1 MAEPAVTFL
10 LENVQKLLVDH
21 INLISGA
28 EAELRHLQNEL
39 ELMKAFL
46 IESANKREKGEVFR
60 QHERQIREV
69 VYKAEDTL
77 DACLTQAAAEKS
89 KSFSFKTLNHKR
101 YDLAKKVKALRE
113 QEVQPIFDRA
123 RLGFATLPMADPAT
137 AGPER
142 PKTEDKKVPLLRED
156 NVVGFD
162 GEAETVIKKLT
173 EESAEL
179 EVISIIG
186 MPGLGKT
193 TLAWK
198 IYRDPQ
204 IQYEF
209 PTLIWVYVSQDYN
222 IKEVFLS
229 ILKKF
234 TQQDMSC
241 YDQSELARKVRSY
254 LEKPKFL
261 LFMDD
266 VWTDEAWN
274 HIQAA
279 LPKSN
284 KFGRVLITTRDE
296 KVAWHACKREPHRLG
311 FLELKESWE
320 LLQLE
325 VFSRLDACPKNVE
338 LLGKHIAK
346 QCGGV
351 PLAIVVIGGILV
363 EKFSSSDMK
372 AEWEKVSASVSSH
385 LNSDK
390 QKRTE
395 NIILLSYNK
404 LSYNL
409 RDCFLY
415 LGMFPE
421 DSEISAWR
429 LIHLW
434 IAEGFIQQEF
444 DKSLEE
450 VAEEYLGELIARNLV
465 MVDKTKAK
473 GDVKTCRVHD
483 MIREFCKSQAAFAKQ
498 NLYQEVKKTAEGTF
512 FPPISDVPNYR
523 RLCIHSYV
531 VDFLR
536 KKPKGPL
543 VRSFVCFSKE
553 PIIFEPDC
561 TSLIPDAF
569 SLLRVL
575 DANPI
580 KFTKFPSKITQL
592 IHLRYIA
599 LSGDQFNSLP
609 DAILKL
615 WNLQTIRIDT
625 LSRTFE
631 IKTDIWK
638 MLQLR
643 HLKTK
648 AAIVISKEARG
659 KAGENLQTLSRL
671 SADCC
676 WDEVFNKA
684 SNLKNLGIRGKL
696 STLLQARCL
705 AGLDRLQKLKLVYDV
720 FPDVISHLPLRG
732 LPSPDRFP
740 PNLKILKLS
749 CTFLDWKHMATLG
762 SLPSLEV
769 LKLKE
774 NAFMGKFWSAV
785 GGNFPSLE
793 VLHIARTDLEFWTA
807 SEVPSPPFPKLQC
820 LVLRNCEKLE
830 EIPPQLEKSLQIL
843 DIERVTRSFVQFA
856 REMEKRKQQIPD
868 QQRGKTGAFKL
879 IIAPGDGR

>member
-21 INLISGA
+21 INLITGA
-28 EAELRHLQNEL
+28 ESELRQLQNEL

-46 IESANKREKGEVFR
+46 MESANKRVKGEVFR
-60 QHERQIREV
+60 QHERQIREA
-69 VYKAEDTL
+69 VYRAEDTL

-89 KSFSFKTLNHKR
+89 KSFSLR
-101 YDLAKKVKALRE
+101 RLDLAKKVKTLRE

-123 RLGFATLPMADPAT
+123 RMGFATLPMADPSG
-137 AGPER
+137 AGAEK
-142 PKTEDKKVPLLRED
+142 PKTEEKKIPLLRED

-162 GEAETVIKKLT
+162 GEADTVIKYLT
-173 EESAEL
+173 EESGEL

-198 IYRDPQ
+198 IYRDPR

-209 PTLIWVYVSQDYN
+209 PTLIWIYVSQEYN
-222 IKEVFLS
+222 IREVFLN

-234 TQQDMSC
+234 TQQDMSRL
-241 YDQSELARKVRSY
+241 DENELARKVKSY

-266 VWTDEAWN
+266 VWTGEAWS
-274 HIQAA
+274 HIEAA

-284 KFGRVLITTRDE
+284 KFGKVLITSRDE
-296 KVAWHACKREPHRLG
+296 KVAWKASKREPHRLG
-311 FLELKESWE
+311 FLEPKESWE

-325 VFSRLDACPKNVE
+325 VFSKLDECPKDLEV
-338 LLGKHIAK
+338 LGKDIAK

-372 AEWEKVSASVSSH
+372 EAWEKVSVSVSTYLS
-385 LNSDK
+385 NDK

-404 LSYNL
+404 LPYNL

-421 DSEISAWR
+421 DTEISAWKLTR
-429 LIHLW
+429 LW
-434 IAEGFIQQEF
+434 IAEGFIQQKLE
-444 DKSLEE
+444 KSLEE
-450 VAEEYLGELIARNLV
+450 VAEEYLEELIARNLV
-465 MVDKTKAK
+465 MVDKNKAK

-483 MIREFCKSQAAFAKQ
+483 MIREFCKTQAAFAKQ
-498 NLYQEVKKTAEGTF
+498 NLFQEVKKTTEGTF
-512 FPPISDVPNYR
+512 FPPISDIPNSR

-536 KKPKGPL
+536 KKPKGPF
-543 VRSFVCFSKE
+543 VRSFLCFSKE
-553 PIIFEPDC
+553 PIIFQPDC
-561 TSLIPDAF
+561 VPLIPDAF

-575 DANPI
+575 DCNPI

-599 LSGDQFNSLP
+599 LSGDQFNTLP
-609 DAILKL
+609 EAVSKL

-625 LSRTFE
+625 LSRTFD
-631 IKTDIWK
+631 IRADIWK
-638 MLQLR
+638 MMQLR

-648 AAIVISKEARG
+648 AAIIISKEAKG

-671 SADCC
+671 SAQCC
-676 WDEVFNKA
+676 CEEVFNKA
-684 SNLKNLGIRGKL
+684 PNLKNLGIRGEL
-696 STLLQARCL
+696 SMLSNDKSL
-705 AGLDRLQKLKLVYDV
+705 AVLDRLQKLKLVYDV
-720 FPDVISHLPLRG
+720 FPEVTSQHPLRG
-732 LPSPDRFP
+732 LPSPEKFP

-749 CTFLDWKHMATLG
+749 CTFLDWKHMTTLG
-762 SLPSLEV
+762 LLPSLEV

-774 NAFMGKFWSAV
+774 NAFMGKFWNVA
-785 GGNFPSLE
+785 GGSFPSLE

-807 SEVPSPPFPKLQC
+807 TERPSPPFPRLRC
-820 LVLRNCEKLE
+820 LVLKNCEKLE
-830 EIPPQLEKSLQIL
+830 EIPSILENSLQIL
-843 DIERVTRSFVQFA
+843 DIERVTKSIVQFA
-856 REMEKRKQQIPD
+856 REMERRKQHISG
-868 QQRGKTGAFKL
+868 QQRGRRGGFKL
-879 IIAPGDGR
+879 RIAPGDGR

>member
-1 MAEPAVTFL
+1 MAEAAVTFL

-28 EAELRHLQNEL
+28 EAELRQLQNEL

-46 IESANKREKGEVFR
+46 MESANKREKGEVFR

-77 DACLTQAAAEKS
+77 DACLTQAAADKS
-89 KSFSFKTLNHKR
+89 KPFTFKR

-123 RLGFATLPMADPAT
+123 RIGFSTLPIADPST
-137 AGPER
+137 AGPDQKPR
-142 PKTEDKKVPLLRED
+142 TEDKKVPLLRED

-162 GEAETVIKKLT
+162 GEAETVINKLT
-173 EESAEL
+173 EESEEL
-179 EVISIIG
+179 EVISIVG

-198 IYRDPQ
+198 IYRDPK

-222 IKEVFLS
+222 VKEVFLN

-234 TQQDMSC
+234 TQQDMSRC
-241 YDQSELARKVRSY
+241 DENELARKVRSY
-254 LEKPKFL
+254 LERPKFL

-266 VWTDEAWN
+266 VWTGEAWN
-274 HIQAA
+274 HIQPA

-284 KFGRVLITTRDE
+284 KFGRVLITSRDE
-296 KVAWHACKREPHRLG
+296 KVAWQASKREPHRLR
-311 FLELKESWE
+311 FLEPPESWE

-325 VFSRLDACPKNVE
+325 VFSRVDMCPKNVE
-338 LLGKHIAK
+338 VFGKDIAK

-372 AEWEKVSASVSSH
+372 MEWEKVSASVSSH
-385 LNSDK
+385 FNYDK

-421 DSEISAWR
+421 DSEISAWK
-429 LIHLW
+429 LIRLW

-444 DKSLEE
+444 NKGLEE
-450 VAEEYLGELIARNLV
+450 VAEEYLKELIARNLV

-483 MIREFCKSQAAFAKQ
+483 MIREFCKGQAAFAKQ
-498 NLYQEVKKTAEGTF
+498 NLFQEVKKTTEGTF
-512 FPPISDVPNYR
+512 FPSIADVPNHR

-536 KKPKGPL
+536 KKPKGPI

-553 PIIFEPDC
+553 PIIFQPDC
-561 TSLIPDAF
+561 TPLIPDAF

-580 KFTKFPSKITQL
+580 KFAKFPSKITQL

-631 IKTDIWK
+631 IRADIWK

-648 AAIVISKEARG
+648 AAIIISKEAKG

-676 WDEVFNKA
+676 WEEVFNKA
-684 SNLKNLGIRGKL
+684 SNIKNLGIRGKL
-696 STLLQARCL
+696 STLADTRCL

-720 FPDVISHLPLRG
+720 FPDVISHTPLRE

-740 PNLKILKLS
+740 PNLRILKLS
-749 CTFLDWKHMATLG
+749 CTYLEWKHMATLG

-774 NAFMGKFWSAV
+774 NAFMGKFWDTY
-785 GGNFPSLE
+785 GNGFPSLE

-807 SEVPSPPFPKLQC
+807 SEDPSPLFPKLQC
-820 LVLRNCEKLE
+820 LVLKNCEKLE
-830 EIPPQLEKSLQIL
+830 EIPLLLEKNLQIL
-843 DIERVTRSFVQFA
+843 DIERVPKSFVQFA
-856 REMEKRKQQIPD
+856 RKMEERSQQIPGK
-868 QQRGKTGAFKL
+868 QRGKSSALKL